1 MSTDEGLLYVYMYL
15 QIISV
20 LKWTF
25 VNFFLPSSLLKKPIE
40 ERSTCIC
47 KGFVCL
53 RIGHDPKSLSCT
65 EKKSAPPPVTVNL
78 LEIIIMKNC
87 VCV

>member
-1 MSTDEGLLYVYMYL
+1 M
-15 QIISV
+15 
-20 LKWTF
+20 
-25 VNFFLPSSLLKKPIE
+25 NFCQVFLAKFPFKKSIE

-65 EKKSAPPPVTVNL
+65 EKKSAPPVTKGTP
-78 LEIIIMKNC
+78 LEYS
-87 VCV
+87 